1 MFRWPGDRS
10 QVWVKRVIGLP
21 GDHIALRRGQVWIDG
36 APVDL
41 RPAGVGKVEVEDG
54 REASAERYI
63 ETLPGGYEH
72 LIFKMLPRAEYDDM
86 ANGALCHP
94 VICSLWATTA
104 ITPPTAVYPCAPVV
118 SDCCQWTIWL
128 VVWMRSLVPGISP
141 SKADR

>member
-1 MFRWPGDRS
+1 
-10 QVWVKRVIGLP
+10 VKRVIGLP

-41 RPAGVGKVEVEDG
+41 RPAGIGKIEVEDG

-86 ANGALCHP
+86 ANVVVPPGHLF
-94 VICSLWATTA
+94 VMGDNRDNS
-104 ITPPTAVYPCAPVV
+104 PTAVYPCAPVV